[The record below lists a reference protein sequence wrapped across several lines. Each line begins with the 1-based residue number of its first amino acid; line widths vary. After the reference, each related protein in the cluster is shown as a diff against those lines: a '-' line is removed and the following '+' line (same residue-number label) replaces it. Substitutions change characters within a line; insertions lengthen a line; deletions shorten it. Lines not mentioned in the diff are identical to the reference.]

1 MKTMHRSRLF
11 EIEQE
16 SIAPIPE
23 DARHGRS
30 RELFTIWFGMNMTP
44 LTVVTGATATTL
56 LGLPMTAAIVAILL
70 GHALGGIGMAL
81 HAAQGPQLGV
91 PQMLQARGQFGSR
104 GASLIVLVAVLM
116 FVGYFSSNLI
126 VSSDSITALLPGT
139 DGTAMIIGC
148 AVLSFA
154 IAAFGYNLVRKV
166 TAWGAYIVGALVL
179 LSFAALLS
187 TGDFWAQMNRGDFTW
202 PGFLAMLAIGI
213 VWQLTYAP
221 YVSDYSRYMP
231 AKTGTR
237 GAFWGTYLG
246 CVLSSALLMV
256 LGSGVGLAMDGA
268 DTMAG
273 LNGIAGPVLGAV
285 VLVGFALVAAA
296 GNSVNAYC
304 SALCALTLVETFR
317 SGWRPGARA
326 RLVTS
331 LVLHILGVTLA
342 LAAATSF
349 ASSYFGFL
357 SVLLYVL
364 IPWSAVNLV
373 DYYVIRHGS
382 YAVDEFYASDGGR
395 YGRWNVGSLI
405 VFAVGVLA
413 QVPFMATPFYTG
425 PVAEALGGID
435 IAWLVGLGV
444 SALAYIVIAR
454 TTPALVR
461 LGTGAA
467 HTELEVAP

>member
-1 MKTMHRSRLF
+1 MKSMLRSGLF

-16 SIAPIPE
+16 SIAPIPAE
-23 DARHGRS
+23 ARHGRS

-56 LGLPMTAAIVAILL
+56 LGLPMLSSIIAILL

-104 GASLIVLVAVLM
+104 GASLIVLVAILM

-126 VSSDSITALLPGT
+126 VSSDSITALMPEAS
-139 DGTAMIIGC
+139 GTAMIIGC
-148 AVLSFA
+148 AVLSFV

-166 TAWGAYIVGALVL
+166 TALGAYIVGALVL
-179 LSFAALLS
+179 VSFAALL
-187 TGDFWAQMNRGDFTW
+187 TGRRFLGPDEPRRIHLDRL
-202 PGFLAMLAIGI
+202 PGHAGHRHRLATDVRAVCFGLLALHAGQVRHAGRFLGHLPRLCTFQRPLMIL
-213 VWQLTYAP
+213 
-221 YVSDYSRYMP
+221 
-231 AKTGTR
+231 
-237 GAFWGTYLG
+237 GA
-246 CVLSSALLMV
+246 
-256 LGSGVGLAMDGA
+256 GVGIAVDGV
-268 DTMAG
+268 DTMTG
-273 LNGIAGPVLGAV
+273 LNGILGPVLGAA

-304 SALCALTLVETFR
+304 SALCALTLVETFA
-317 SGWRPGARA
+317 SGWRPGAKA
-326 RLVTS
+326 RVVTS
-331 LVLHILGVTLA
+331 LVLHVLGVTLA

-349 ASSYFGFL
+349 ASSYFSFL

-382 YAVDEFYASDGGR
+382 YAVDEFYAADGGR
-395 YGRWNVGSLI
+395 YGRWNAGSLI
-405 VFAVGVLA
+405 VFVIGVLA

-425 PVAEALGGID
+425 AAAEAMGGID

-444 SALAYIVIAR
+444 SSLAYILIAR
-454 TTPALVR
+454 TAPALVR
-461 LGTGAA
+461 LNPDSAEAQVPGK
-467 HTELEVAP
+467 

>member
-1 MKTMHRSRLF
+1 MTKVLAPRLF

-16 SIAPIPE
+16 SIAPIPAT
-23 DARHGRS
+23 ARHGRS

-56 LGLPMTAAIVAILL
+56 LGMPILSSIIAILL

-91 PQMLQARGQFGSR
+91 PQMLQARGQFGAK
-104 GASLIVLVAVLM
+104 GASLIVLVAIVM

-126 VSSDSITALLPGT
+126 VSADSITELAPGLS
-139 DGTAMIIGC
+139 GAGMIILC
-148 AVLSFA
+148 AVLSFV

-166 TAWGAYIVGALVL
+166 TELGAYIVGALVL
-179 LSFAALLS
+179 LSFVVLFLG
-187 TGDFWAQMNRGDFTW
+187 GDFWAAVTHGTFTW
-202 PGFLAMLAIGI
+202 TGFFAMLAIGI

-231 AKTGTR
+231 ANSGQR

-246 CVLSSALLMV
+246 CVTSSALLMI
-256 LGSGVGLAMDGA
+256 LGAGVGLAINEA

-273 LNGIAGPVLGAV
+273 LHQVLGPVLGMI
-285 VLVGFALVAAA
+285 VLIGFAFVAAA

-304 SALCALTLVETFR
+304 SALCTLTLVETFV
-317 SGWRPGARA
+317 SGWRPRLKA

-331 LVLHILGVTLA
+331 LVLHILGVGLA
-342 LAAATSF
+342 LAATTSF
-349 ASSYFGFL
+349 ASSYFSFL

-373 DYYVIRHGS
+373 DFYLVRHGG
-382 YAVDEFYASDGGR
+382 YAVQEFYAADGGR
-395 YGRWNVGSLI
+395 YGRWNVGALI
-405 VFAVGVLA
+405 VFVIGVLA
-413 QVPFMATPFYTG
+413 QIPFMSTPFYTG
-425 PVAEALGGID
+425 PIAAAMGGID
-435 IAWLVGLGV
+435 LAWLVGLAV
-444 SALAYIVIAR
+444 SAAVYLVLAR
-454 TTPALVR
+454 
-461 LGTGAA
+461 
-467 HTELEVAP
+467 VAPAVVRVSATPEPHLVQQ